1 MTAVYSVFIF
11 ALDSVIFALAMTIIS
26 ILFYTILDKIIF
38 SNKNMADFNWLI
50 ALLSL
55 SIITCVLVII
65 LLVQNLFQ
73 LDHRLQ
79 WDKRPCSYAPYE
91 STTEYT
97 DEDTES
103 YDNTDDSDDFS
114 DDSESYSDDSS
125 DDSWNDSSDSS
136 NENNNEESSWDSISF
151 EDKINQIKT
160 DYYDIENNLDSMES
174 DSGDG
179 ATFYY
184 RNNTL
189 TKMVDTV
196 YQDNYTVEVSY
207 KNSKPFF
214 IFMKSNDDNSE
225 YRYYYFN
232 GKLIRYIDENGEVS
246 DYEDGT
252 DIIGS
257 DLYEWADAM

>member
-38 SNKNMADFNWLI
+38 SNKNMDDFNWLI

-65 LLVQNLFQ
+65 LFVQNLFQ

-79 WDKRPCSYAPYE
+79 WDKRPRSYAPYE

-160 DYYDIENNLDSMES
+160 DYYDIENNLD
-174 DSGDG
+174 
-179 ATFYY
+179 
-184 RNNTL
+184 
-189 TKMVDTV
+189 
-196 YQDNYTVEVSY
+196 
-207 KNSKPFF
+207 
-214 IFMKSNDDNSE
+214 
-225 YRYYYFN
+225 
-232 GKLIRYIDENGEVS
+232 
-246 DYEDGT
+246 
-252 DIIGS
+252 
-257 DLYEWADAM
+257 

>member
-1 MTAVYSVFIF
+1 MRINEPATQVNAKAVASALRCLYIKKNTDHRNMLKSYPVVGFI
-11 ALDSVIFALAMTIIS
+11 SC
-26 ILFYTILDKIIF
+26 LFVC
-38 SNKNMADFNWLI
+38 
-50 ALLSL
+50 LLFL
-55 SIITCVLVII
+55 FKMGKCE
-65 LLVQNLFQ
+65 LLFVQNLFQ

-79 WDKRPCSYAPYE
+79 WDKRPRSYAPYE

-174 DSGDG
+174 DSSDG

-189 TKMVDTV
+189 TKMV
-196 YQDNYTVEVSY
+196 NHFSF
-207 KNSKPFF
+207 S
-214 IFMKSNDDNSE
+214 
-225 YRYYYFN
+225 
-232 GKLIRYIDENGEVS
+232 
-246 DYEDGT
+246 
-252 DIIGS
+252 
-257 DLYEWADAM
+257 

>member
-103 YDNTDDSDDFS
+103 YDNTDDSDDFLM
-114 DDSESYSDDSS
+114 
-125 DDSWNDSSDSS
+125 
-136 NENNNEESSWDSISF
+136 IQKATAMIPPMIPGMILLTLLM
-151 EDKINQIKT
+151 KII
-160 DYYDIENNLDSMES
+160 
-174 DSGDG
+174 
-179 ATFYY
+179 
-184 RNNTL
+184 
-189 TKMVDTV
+189 TK
-196 YQDNYTVEVSY
+196 S
-207 KNSKPFF
+207 PHG
-214 IFMKSNDDNSE
+214 I
-225 YRYYYFN
+225 
-232 GKLIRYIDENGEVS
+232 L
-246 DYEDGT
+246 
-252 DIIGS
+252 
-257 DLYEWADAM
+257 